1 MYSLILMTCISLQCE
16 HIEVVSMH
24 TTLEACE
31 KAMIEKFE
39 TTKEGEAMLCIQV
52 VEDEVQT

>member
-1 MYSLILMTCISLQCE
+1 MTCIGLQCE
-16 HIEVVSMH
+16 HIEVVSLH